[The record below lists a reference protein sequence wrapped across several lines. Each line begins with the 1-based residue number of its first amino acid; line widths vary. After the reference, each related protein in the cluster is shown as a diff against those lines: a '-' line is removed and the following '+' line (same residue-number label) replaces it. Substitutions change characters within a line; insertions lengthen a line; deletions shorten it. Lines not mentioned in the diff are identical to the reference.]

1 MAKDYLNVIER
12 ALMMGISD
20 GINTLTESGENI
32 HVYGEFP
39 EVEELK
45 FPAVIVQQTGSGFEE
60 QFFGQDVTFGDNNS
74 SGKGEVY
81 GVRYLIHLICEKET
95 ELTISGDVYKQRKLL
110 NWLMLNVANHVA
122 DIDWT
127 IYEEEELEVLERHL
141 DGYRDIGF
149 LENFQWYGATAQFT
163 LYFKNYRT

>member
-20 GINTLTESGENI
+20 KINNDVTGD
-32 HVYGEFP
+32 VFVFGEFP
-39 EVEELK
+39 ETEDLK
-45 FPAVIVQQTGSGFEE
+45 FPDIIVQMIGSGFEE
-60 QFFGQDVTFGDNNS
+60 QFFGQDVTFGDSNTT
-74 SGKGEVY
+74 GKGEVY